1 MGKAKSELLC
11 AIGLGGQ
18 SVFLSVDHFHA
29 PGETVRADHIYT
41 EPGGKAYNQIVAAA
55 RLGTRSLFVGAVG
68 KDENAAICRDFLR
81 REGIAC
87 ELMESE
93 QSGTAYACILTDA
106 AGDNRVTVYRGAA
119 DELSAEFIRSKRA
132 LLEQCTMFLFGLEC
146 PLEATLAALEIAEAT
161 GAYTILNPA
170 PARKLYLQL
179 LRRFDLITPN
189 AQEVCEL
196 LNISAASPR
205 ELCAAL
211 RDAAF
216 KQAVVTL
223 GSKGALL
230 WENGRGKLFPAIR
243 CRAVDTT
250 GAGDC
255 FNGAL
260 ATALTEG
267 KDLTQAMGFAVNA
280 SALSVT
286 KAHVM
291 GSLPTLG
298 EVLENYK
305 NFVPEIIEL

>member
-1 MGKAKSELLC
+1 MKNGLLC

-29 PGETVRADHIYT
+29 PGETLHADHLYT
-41 EPGGKAYNQIVAAA
+41 EPGGKAYNQIVAAS

-81 REGIAC
+81 REGVAC

-146 PLEATLAALEIAEAT
+146 PLEATLAALEIAKAT

-170 PARKLYLQL
+170 PARKLELSL

-189 AQEVCEL
+189 AQEICEL
-196 LNISAASPR
+196 LNVSDAVPR

-211 RDAAF
+211 REAGLDR
-216 KQAVVTL
+216 AVVTL
-223 GSKGALL
+223 GSEGALL
-230 WENGRGKLFPAIR
+230 WENGCARLFPAIR
-243 CRAVDTT
+243 RRTLDTT

-255 FNGAL
+255 FNAAL
-260 ATALTEG
+260 ASALTKG
-267 KDLTQAMGFAVNA
+267 KALVQAVEFAVNA

-291 GSLPTLG
+291 GSLPTLD

-305 NFVPEIIEL
+305 KLAPEIIEL